1 MVANGTVLPCALACA
16 LLVWCP
22 RAFAL
27 NAALD
32 ASQYIHTA
40 WKVRDG
46 FTKGT
51 ITSIAQTPDGYLWL
65 GTELG
70 LLRFDGV
77 RTVPL
82 QLRANQQLPS
92 TAIQSLL
99 VARDGTLWIG
109 TDRGLANWRNGQLTR
124 YEALA
129 GSYVGALL
137 EDRQG
142 SIWATRFLDEW
153 TLCEITKPGVIC
165 YGDGG
170 AAGAGAIGLYEDRTG
185 TIWVG
190 TSTGLWRWKPGP
202 STFYRLSDV
211 GNGIQGLAEGSNG
224 SLLIANAGG
233 IRRFV
238 NGRAEMAYPF
248 PSSVPAIQAMRLL
261 RDRDGGLWAGT
272 TSRGLVHVHN
282 GITDVYSQT
291 DGLSGENVAAIF
303 EDREGNI
310 WVATDGGLDRFRAAP
325 VVSYS
330 SRQGL
335 SSGRVNSVLA
345 ASDGSIWFGTYD
357 GLNRWTNG
365 DVTLYRERS
374 APGTPLYLSRRVHE
388 ITGAGMPDGV
398 QSIFEDSQHRIW
410 LSTARGVG
418 YLENDRFVVVKGV
431 PAGMTRAIVEDRA
444 KRLWIA
450 QPVGGLFRLGPD
462 RRLAEQTSL
471 AVLKRTDV
479 VSAVAADPSGDGL
492 WFGFFRGGI
501 AQLVDGQLG
510 ISYLARDG
518 LADGR
523 VSSLYAD
530 KAGALWVATDGGLSQ
545 LKNGRL
551 ATLDSRNGLPCDAV
565 GWIVEDAKDSWW
577 LGMACGLVRIART
590 EMNAWTTA
598 VEKGEGDSTSRPHIT
613 ATVFDHADG
622 VRTFVNASYYT
633 APAAVSSDGKVW
645 FISQDG
651 ASVIDPAR
659 VSANTLP
666 PPVHIEQVIADR
678 ETYDVQSA
686 LNGRLRLPAL
696 IRNLQIDFTALSLVA
711 PENMRFRYKLEGWD
725 SDWQDAG
732 TRRQAVYANL
742 PPRTYRFRVI
752 AANNSGVWNE
762 TGASL
767 DFSID
772 AAYYQT
778 RWFPTLVM
786 GMLIGVVWAAHRIRV
801 GIVEKHEHEIRALN
815 ERLMKAQE
823 QERIRIAGEL
833 HDGVMQQMLAVTMM
847 LGTAKRRIGN
857 ETEATA
863 TIDKVQEKLIQVG
876 TDIRQLSH
884 DLHPPALQVAGLPQA
899 VRVCCEQ
906 FAETSGIQVSC
917 DADERVHDLSRG
929 AALAL
934 FRIVQEALGN
944 AAKHAHA
951 TRITVGLTRSTAHV
965 YLVVTDDGAGFDP
978 DSLGTS
984 RGLGLVMMRERATQ
998 LNGTFEFENAPGG
1011 GTMIKVVIPFR

>member
-1 MVANGTVLPCALACA
+1 
-16 LLVWCP
+16 
-22 RAFAL
+22 
-27 NAALD
+27 
-32 ASQYIHTA
+32 
-40 WKVRDG
+40 
-46 FTKGT
+46 
-51 ITSIAQTPDGYLWL
+51 
-65 GTELG
+65 
-70 LLRFDGV
+70 
-77 RTVPL
+77 
-82 QLRANQQLPS
+82 
-92 TAIQSLL
+92 
-99 VARDGTLWIG
+99 
-109 TDRGLANWRNGQLTR
+109 
-124 YEALA
+124 
-129 GSYVGALL
+129 
-137 EDRQG
+137 
-142 SIWATRFLDEW
+142 
-153 TLCEITKPGVIC
+153 
-165 YGDGG
+165 
-170 AAGAGAIGLYEDRTG
+170 
-185 TIWVG
+185 
-190 TSTGLWRWKPGP
+190 
-202 STFYRLSDV
+202 
-211 GNGIQGLAEGSNG
+211 
-224 SLLIANAGG
+224 
-233 IRRFV
+233 
-238 NGRAEMAYPF
+238 
-248 PSSVPAIQAMRLL
+248 
-261 RDRDGGLWAGT
+261 
-272 TSRGLVHVHN
+272 
-282 GITDVYSQT
+282 
-291 DGLSGENVAAIF
+291 
-303 EDREGNI
+303 
-310 WVATDGGLDRFRAAP
+310 
-325 VVSYS
+325 
-330 SRQGL
+330 
-335 SSGRVNSVLA
+335 
-345 ASDGSIWFGTYD
+345 
-357 GLNRWTNG
+357 
-365 DVTLYRERS
+365 
-374 APGTPLYLSRRVHE
+374 
-388 ITGAGMPDGV
+388 MPDGV

-590 EMNAWTTA
+590 EMNGWTTA
-598 VEKGEGDSTSRPHIT
+598 VEKGEGDSASRPHIT

>member
-1 MVANGTVLPCALACA
+1 
-16 LLVWCP
+16 
-22 RAFAL
+22 
-27 NAALD
+27 
-32 ASQYIHTA
+32 
-40 WKVRDG
+40 
-46 FTKGT
+46 
-51 ITSIAQTPDGYLWL
+51 
-65 GTELG
+65 
-70 LLRFDGV
+70 
-77 RTVPL
+77 
-82 QLRANQQLPS
+82 
-92 TAIQSLL
+92 
-99 VARDGTLWIG
+99 
-109 TDRGLANWRNGQLTR
+109 
-124 YEALA
+124 
-129 GSYVGALL
+129 
-137 EDRQG
+137 
-142 SIWATRFLDEW
+142 
-153 TLCEITKPGVIC
+153 
-165 YGDGG
+165 
-170 AAGAGAIGLYEDRTG
+170 
-185 TIWVG
+185 
-190 TSTGLWRWKPGP
+190 
-202 STFYRLSDV
+202 
-211 GNGIQGLAEGSNG
+211 
-224 SLLIANAGG
+224 LLIANAGG

-272 TSRGLVHVHN
+272 TSRGLIHVHN
-282 GITDVYSQT
+282 GITDVFSQT
-291 DGLSGENVAAIF
+291 DGLSGEDVSAIF

-330 SRQGL
+330 SHQGL
-335 SSGRVNSVLA
+335 SSGRVNSILA
-345 ASDGSIWFGTYD
+345 ATDGSVWFGTDD
-357 GLNRWTNG
+357 GVNRWANG
-365 DVTLYRERS
+365 KVTLYHERS
-374 APGTPLYLSRRVHE
+374 AASAAGPLLLSRRVRE
-388 ITGAGMPDGV
+388 STGAGMPAGV
-398 QSIFEDSQHRIW
+398 QSIFADSQHRVW

-418 YLENDRFVVVKGV
+418 YLENDRFVVLKDV
-431 PAGMTRAIVEDRA
+431 PAGLTRAIVEDSA
-444 KRLWIA
+444 KRLWIV
-450 QPVGGLFRLGPD
+450 QPVVGLFRLGPD
-462 RRLAEQTSL
+462 RRRVEQTSL
-471 AVLKRTDV
+471 AVLKHTDV
-479 VSAVAADPSGDGL
+479 VSAVAADPSGNGL

-501 AQLVDGQLG
+501 AQLVDGQLR
-510 ISYLARDG
+510 ISYSARDG

-530 KAGALWVATDGGLSQ
+530 RAGAVWVATDGGLSR
-545 LKNGRL
+545 LKNGRV
-551 ATLDSRNGLPCDAV
+551 ATIDSRNGLPCDAV
-565 GWIVEDAKDSWW
+565 GWMVEDAGDSWW

-590 EMNAWTTA
+590 EMNAWTAA
-598 VEKGEGDSTSRPHIT
+598 VEKGEGDSAARHHIT

-659 VSANTLP
+659 VPANTLP

-711 PENMRFRYKLEGWD
+711 PEKMRFRYKLEDWD
-725 SDWQDAG
+725 QDWREVG

-742 PPRTYRFRVI
+742 PPRNYRFRVI

-767 DFSID
+767 DLSVD
-772 AAYYQT
+772 PAYYQT
-778 RWFPTLVM
+778 LWFPTLVV

-801 GIVEKHEHEIRALN
+801 GIVETHEQEIRALN
-815 ERLMKAQE
+815 EQLMKAQE

-847 LGTAKRRIGN
+847 LGTAKRRIAN
-857 ETEATA
+857 ESEATA

-951 TRITVGLTRSTAHV
+951 KRITVGLTRSAAHV

-978 DSLGTS
+978 GSLGAS

>member
-598 VEKGEGDSTSRPHIT
+598 VEKGEGDSASRPHIT

-951 TRITVGLTRSTAHV
+951 KRITVGLTRSAAHV

-978 DSLGTS
+978 GSLGAS

>member
-1 MVANGTVLPCALACA
+1 VLACALACA

-51 ITSIAQTPDGYLWL
+51 ILALAQTPDGYLWL

-77 RTVPL
+77 RTVPW
-82 QLRANQQLPS
+82 QPPPNQHLPS

-109 TDRGLANWRNGQLTR
+109 TDRGLASWKNGQLTR

-137 EDRQG
+137 EDREG

-153 TLCEITKPGVIC
+153 TLCEITKTGVAC
-165 YGDGG
+165 NGDGG
-170 AAGAGAIGLYEDRTG
+170 AAGAGARGLYEDRAG
-185 TIWVG
+185 TFWVG

-202 STFYRLSDV
+202 STFYRLSDEA
-211 GNGIQGLAEGSNG
+211 NGIQGLAESSDG
-224 SLLIANAGG
+224 SLLIANGGG
-233 IRRFV
+233 IRRFI

-248 PSSVPAIQAMRLL
+248 PSPMQALQAMRLL
-261 RDRDGGLWAGT
+261 RDRDGGLWVGT
-272 TSRGLVHVHN
+272 TSGGLVHVHN
-282 GITDVYSQT
+282 GITDVFSPT
-291 DGLSGENVAAIF
+291 DGLSGEDVSAIF

-330 SRQGL
+330 SHQGL

-345 ASDGSIWFGTYD
+345 ATDGSVWFGTYD
-357 GLNRWTNG
+357 GLNRWANG
-365 DVTLYRERS
+365 DVTLYHERSAPS
-374 APGTPLYLSRRVHE
+374 APGTPLLQSRRVHE
-388 ITGAGMPDGV
+388 FTGAGMPAEV
-398 QSIFEDSQHRIW
+398 QSIFEDSQHRVW

-418 YLENDRFVVVKGV
+418 YLENDRFVVVTGV
-431 PAGMTRAIVEDRA
+431 PAGLTRAIVEDTA

-450 QPVGGLFRLGPD
+450 QPVVGLFRLGPEG
-462 RRLAEQTSL
+462 RPVEQTSL
-471 AVLKRTDV
+471 AVLKHTDI

-501 AQLVDGQLG
+501 AQLVDGQLR

-523 VSSLYAD
+523 VSSLYTD
-530 KAGALWVATDGGLSQ
+530 RVGALWVATDGGLSR
-545 LKNGRL
+545 LKSGRV
-551 ATLDSRNGLPCDAV
+551 ATIDSRNGLPCDAV
-565 GWIVEDAKDSWW
+565 GWIVEDARDSWW

-590 EMNAWTTA
+590 EIDAWTAA
-598 VEKGEGDSTSRPHIT
+598 VEKGQGDSAARHHIT

-622 VRTFVNASYYT
+622 VRTFVNASNYT
-633 APAAVSSDGKVW
+633 APAAVSADGKVW
-645 FISQDG
+645 FVSEDG

-659 VSANTLP
+659 VPANTLP
-666 PPVHIEQVIADR
+666 PPVHVEQVIADR

-711 PENMRFRYKLEGWD
+711 PEKMRFRYKLEGWD
-725 SDWQDAG
+725 QDWQDVG
-732 TRRQAVYANL
+732 NQRQAVYANL
-742 PPRTYRFRVI
+742 PPRNYRFRVI

-767 DFSID
+767 DFSVD
-772 AAYYQT
+772 PAYYQT
-778 RWFPTLVM
+778 TWFPTLVV

-801 GIVEKHEHEIRALN
+801 GILEKHKREISALN
-815 ERLMKAQE
+815 EQLMKAQE

-847 LGTAKRRIGN
+847 LGTAKRRIAN
-857 ETEATA
+857 ESEATA
-863 TIDKVQEKLIQVG
+863 TIDKVQERLIQVG

-899 VRVCCEQ
+899 VRICCEQ

-951 TRITVGLTRSTAHV
+951 KRITVGLTRSAAHV

-978 DSLGTS
+978 GRLGAS
-984 RGLGLVMMRERATQ
+984 SGLGLVMMRERATQ

>member
-1 MVANGTVLPCALACA
+1 LRRDIVSSGTVLVCALACA

-32 ASQYIHTA
+32 VSQYVHTA

-51 ITSIAQTPDGYLWL
+51 ILALAQTPDGYLWL

-77 RTVPL
+77 RTVPW
-82 QLRANQQLPS
+82 QPPPNQQLPS

-109 TDRGLANWRNGQLTR
+109 TDRGLASWKNGQLTR

-129 GSYVGALL
+129 GSVVGSLL
-137 EDRQG
+137 EDRES

-153 TLCEITKPGVIC
+153 TLCEITKTGVAC

-170 AAGAGAIGLYEDRTG
+170 AAGAGALGLYEDRAG
-185 TIWVG
+185 TFWVG

-202 STFYRLSDV
+202 STFYRLSNET
-211 GNGIQGLAEGSNG
+211 NGIQGLAESSTG
-224 SLLIANAGG
+224 SLLMASAGG

-238 NGRAEMAYPF
+238 NGRAEMAHQF
-248 PSSVPAIQAMRLL
+248 PLSMQALQAMRLL
-261 RDRDGGLWAGT
+261 RDRDGGLWVGT
-272 TSRGLVHVHN
+272 TSGGLVHVHN
-282 GITDVYSQT
+282 GITDVFSQT
-291 DGLSGENVAAIF
+291 DGLSGEDVSAIF

-330 SRQGL
+330 SHQGL

-345 ASDGSIWFGTYD
+345 ATDGSVWFGTYD
-357 GLNRWTNG
+357 GLNRLANG
-365 DVTLYRERS
+365 QS
-374 APGTPLYLSRRVHE
+374 SRVQKF
-388 ITGAGMPDGV
+388 TGAGMPAEV
-398 QSIFEDSQHRIW
+398 QSIFEDSQHRVW

-418 YLENDRFVVVKGV
+418 YMENNRFVVVPDV
-431 PAGMTRAIVEDRA
+431 PAGLTRAIVEDSA

-450 QPVGGLFRLGPD
+450 QPAAGLFRLD
-462 RRLAEQTSL
+462 RDRHQVEQTSL
-471 AVLKRTDV
+471 AVLKHTDV

-501 AQLVDGQLG
+501 AQLVDGQLRT
-510 ISYLARDG
+510 SYSARDG

-530 KAGALWVATDGGLSQ
+530 KAGALWVATDGGLSR
-545 LKNGRL
+545 LKNGRV
-551 ATLDSRNGLPCDAV
+551 ATFDSRNGLPCDAV
-565 GWIVEDAKDSWW
+565 GWIVEDVRDSWW
-577 LGMACGLVRIART
+577 LGMACGLVRIAQS
-590 EMNAWTTA
+590 EMNAWTAA
-598 VEKGEGDSTSRPHIT
+598 VERGPASSAARHQIT
-613 ATVFDHADG
+613 TTLFDHADG
-622 VRTFVNASYYT
+622 VRTFVNTSYYT
-633 APAAVSSDGKVW
+633 APAAVSSDAKVW

-651 ASVIDPAR
+651 ASVVDPAR
-659 VSANTLP
+659 VPANTLP

-678 ETYDVQSA
+678 QTYDVQSA
-686 LNGRLRLPAL
+686 LDGQLRLPAL

-711 PENMRFRYKLEGWD
+711 PEKMRFRYKLEGWD
-725 SDWQDAG
+725 QDWQDVG
-732 TRRQAVYANL
+732 SRRQAVYANL
-742 PPRTYRFRVI
+742 PPRNYRFRVI

-767 DFSID
+767 DLSV
-772 AAYYQT
+772 APAYYQT
-778 RWFPTLVM
+778 MWFPTLVV

-801 GIVEKHEHEIRALN
+801 AILEKHEREISALN
-815 ERLMKAQE
+815 EQLMKAQE

-847 LGTAKRRIGN
+847 LGTAKRRIANGS
-857 ETEATA
+857 EATA

-876 TDIRQLSH
+876 TDIRQISH

-917 DADERVHDLSRG
+917 DADARVRDLSPG

-934 FRIVQEALGN
+934 FRIVQEALAN
-944 AAKHAHA
+944 AAKHANA
-951 TRITVGLTRSTAHV
+951 TRITVGLTRSAAHV
-965 YLVVTDDGAGFDP
+965 YLVVTDDGTGFDP
-978 DSLGTS
+978 AGLGAS
-984 RGLGLVMMRERATQ
+984 GGLGLVMMRERATQ

-1011 GTMIKVVIPFR
+1011 GTLIKVVIPFR

>member
-153 TLCEITKPGVIC
+153 TLCEITKPGVTC

-598 VEKGEGDSTSRPHIT
+598 VEKGEGDSASRPHIT

>member
-598 VEKGEGDSTSRPHIT
+598 VEKGEGDSASRPHIT

-725 SDWQDAG
+725 SDWQDVG